1 MNQVTKALLLDYH
14 AGRVTAL
21 QRKLIEDW
29 LQDARNRSTYYETL
43 IEWESTH
50 PQYVADVTTGLD
62 RFRRRLTGSQPTAT
76 TLIPDEDVSVKPLF
90 SRFRASWLAAACVSM
105 LLLGGWLFRT
115 SILYKTYTTHSGQ
128 LQKLVLPDGSRV
140 VLNANS
146 ALRLSR
152 FGWLSDNSQRDVF
165 LTGEAEFTVRHLTDH
180 RRFVVH
186 TNRQLD
192 IEVLG
197 TEFVVLARQ
206 RATRVVLIRGKVKLH
221 YQPGQQSEKT
231 LTMRPGQKV
240 TLNNRKQ
247 ALELTNSSRPND
259 FSAWKNRQYVFHDTP
274 LTEIGQM
281 IQDDFGLKVIIKEP
295 SLAERQV
302 SGTYNVTH
310 VDELL
315 SALEELL
322 SIRITRQ
329 RDRIIFSQLNK

>member
-1 MNQVTKALLLDYH
+1 MNQITKALLLDYH

-21 QRKLIEDW
+21 QRKLIENW
-29 LQDARNRSTYYETL
+29 LQDARNRSTYYDTL
-43 IEWESTH
+43 YEWESTH

-62 RFRRRLTGSQPTAT
+62 RFRRRLSGSQPAT
-76 TLIPDEDVSVKPLF
+76 TALIQDEAIPVRPLF
-90 SRFRASWLAAACVSM
+90 PKFRSGWLAAACVA
-105 LLLGGWLFRT
+105 LLLFGGWLFRT

-128 LQKLVLPDGSRV
+128 LQKLLLPDGSRV

-146 ALRLSR
+146 ILRLPR
-152 FGWLSDNSQRDVF
+152 FGWLRDNSQRDVF
-165 LTGEAEFTVRHLTDH
+165 LTGEAEFNVVHLTDH

-206 RATRVVLIRGKVKLH
+206 RATRVVLLRGKVKLH
-221 YQPGQQSEKT
+221 YQPDQQSEKT

-240 TLNNRKQ
+240 TLNNHKR
-247 ALELTNSSRPND
+247 ALELTNSSSPTD

-302 SGTYNVTH
+302 SGTYDVTH

-322 SIRITRQ
+322 AIRITRQ

>member
-29 LQDARNRSTYYETL
+29 LQDFTNRSVYYDTL
-43 IEWESTH
+43 IEWETTH
-50 PQYVADVTTGLD
+50 PQYVADVTAGLD
-62 RFRRRLTGSQPTAT
+62 RFRRRLAGSQPTTSANA
-76 TLIPDEDVSVKPLF
+76 EDVPVRRFFP
-90 SRFRASWLAAACVSM
+90 RFRASWLAAACVS
-105 LLLGGWLFRT
+105 LLLSGWLFRKP
-115 SILYKTYTTHSGQ
+115 ILYKTYATHNGQ
-128 LQKLVLPDGSRV
+128 VQRLALPDGSRV

-146 ALRLSR
+146 ELRLSR
-152 FGWLSDNSQRDVF
+152 FGWLSAGSQRDVY
-165 LTGEAEFTVRHLTDH
+165 LTGEAEFSVTHLEDH
-180 RRFVVH
+180 RQFVVH
-186 TNRQLD
+186 TDRQLD

-221 YQPGQQSEKT
+221 YQTGGQGEKT
-231 LTMRPGQKV
+231 LTMVPGQKV
-240 TLNNRKQ
+240 TLNEGKQ
-247 ALELTNSSRPND
+247 ALELTSTARPND
-259 FSAWKNRQYVFHDTP
+259 FSAWKNRQYVFNDTP
-274 LTEIGQM
+274 LTEIGRM
-281 IQDDFGLKVIIKEP
+281 IQDDFGLKVEITES

-322 SIRITRQ
+322 TIRVTRQ
-329 RDRIIFSQLNK
+329 RDRIIFAQPNK

>member
-29 LQDARNRSTYYETL
+29 LQDAQNRSTYYETL

-62 RFRRRLTGSQPTAT
+62 RFRRRLAGAPPTLSVT
-76 TLIPDEDVSVKPLF
+76 DQDVPVRPLF
-90 SRFRASWLAAACVSM
+90 RQLRARWVAAAGVSL
-105 LLLGGWLFRT
+105 LLLGGWLFRQH
-115 SILYKTYTTHSGQ
+115 ILYKTYATQNGQ
-128 LQKLVLPDGSRV
+128 VQTLTLPDDSRV

-146 ALRLSR
+146 TLRLAR
-152 FGWLSDNSQRDVF
+152 FGWLSGNAQRDVF
-165 LTGEAEFTVRHLTDH
+165 LTGEAEFNVTHQQDQ

-186 TNRQLD
+186 TERQLD
-192 IEVLG
+192 VEVLG

-221 YQPGQQSEKT
+221 YQPVGQAEKT
-231 LTMRPGQKV
+231 LTMTPGQKV
-240 TLNNRKQ
+240 TLQEGKQ
-247 ALELTNSSRPND
+247 ALGLTHSSRPND
-259 FSAWKNRQYVFHDTP
+259 FSAWKNRQYVFNDTP

-281 IQDDFGLKVIIKEP
+281 IQDDFGLKVEIQEP
-295 SLAERQV
+295 SLAQRQV

-310 VDELL
+310 VGELL

-322 SIRITRQ
+322 SIRVTRQ
-329 RDRIIFSQLNK
+329 RDRIIFSQPSK